1 MSLAPGS
8 KLGPYEIG
16 LPLGTGGMGEV
27 YRARDTRLDRTVA
40 IKILPAQLS
49 SDLIRKQRF
58 EREAKTIS
66 SLNHPHICVL
76 HDIGSQNGIDYL
88 VMECIEGETL
98 AKRLERSALPTEQVL
113 RIGTEIADALDKAHR
128 SGVVHR
134 DLKPGNIMLTKSGAK
149 LLDFGLAKP
158 ATPPAT
164 AATLSGATQNSPI
177 TEQGTIVGTF
187 YYMSPEQIEGNDLD
201 GRSDIFSLGSVL
213 YEMLTG
219 KRAFDGK
226 SQHSVASA
234 ILEKEPAPITATK
247 PMTPPVLGHA
257 IRRCLAKDPEE
268 RWQSAH
274 DLKSELL
281 WVLQSSSDAAIPHGA
296 TSTKIR
302 WGQTLLVGGGLVL
315 LLAMGV
321 ITTYVFS
328 HRESAVP
335 VVRSVILPPP
345 NVTVLTLG
353 DQAGAPA
360 ISPDG
365 RNLVL
370 VGISEGKQMLF
381 LRSSDS
387 ASAKPLPGTERGKF
401 PFWSPD
407 GKSIG
412 FFAEQQLKRVEL
424 AGGPPTS
431 LAPAPDARGGT
442 WARNMILLTPDIY
455 EVIYRV
461 PASGGKPV
469 PVTALDRLQH
479 TTHRWP
485 YFLPDGKHFLYL
497 AANHVSGKPE
507 SSAIYAGSIDGGNPK
522 FILQTNARAL
532 YSSGNLLFFRDGTL
546 MAQEFDAVR
555 LELRGDATPIG
566 QVLREIG
573 NWGIMASASENGVL
587 VFQEGG
593 ETKYPVLW
601 FDRSGHLLGP
611 APLSGELVDLRLSP
625 DGTRAAVVSFGS
637 ESPHGVAY
645 VCDLKTGA
653 RTRLTFEEDAWF
665 VTWSPDGSR
674 VAYSVQKA
682 GKSTDLFVKRGDG
695 VGERELLLS
704 SDNVNHPTDWTR
716 NGQYIV
722 LNRGDLSS
730 QRIWILPMFGDR
742 KPFPLFPNVTFDH
755 FDGRV
760 SPDGK
765 WIAYMSRESGIL
777 QLYVTSFPK
786 GVGKWQISSETT
798 QPAATWRR
806 DGKEIYFASSEGNL
820 MVASI
825 RESTESMVIEEVH
838 PLYRSPFY
846 NTRTHAT
853 FDVDPKDGQRFIG
866 SAAPDTS
873 TLPLNV
879 ITNWTAKLGKK

>member
-1 MSLAPGS
+1 MSLAPGT

-16 LPLGTGGMGEV
+16 APLGAGGMGEV
-27 YRARDTRLDRTVA
+27 YRARDTRLDRIIAV
-40 IKILPAQLS
+40 KILPAQLS
-49 SDLIRKQRF
+49 SDPIRKQRF

-76 HDIGSQNGIDYL
+76 HDIGSQNGVDYL
-88 VMECIEGETL
+88 VMECVEGETL
-98 AKRLERSALPTEQVL
+98 AKHLEKGPLPLDQVL
-113 RIGTEIADALDKAHR
+113 KYGMQIADALDKAHR
-128 SGVVHR
+128 NGVVHR
-134 DLKPGNIMLTKSGAK
+134 DLKPGNIMLTPAGAK

-158 ATPPAT
+158 AAPVAT
-164 AATLSGATQNSPI
+164 AATLSAATQNSPV

-187 YYMSPEQIEGNDLD
+187 QYMSPEQIEGKEVD

-219 KRAFDGK
+219 QRAFQGK
-226 SQHSVASA
+226 SQLSVASA
-234 ILEKEPAPITATK
+234 ILEREPTPLSTLK

-257 IRRCLAKDPEE
+257 IRRCLEKDPEE
-268 RWQSAH
+268 RWQSAC
-274 DLKSELL
+274 DLKNELL
-281 WVLQSSSDAAIPHGA
+281 WAQSSSETAIPQGS
-296 TSTKIR
+296 TSTKTR
-302 WGQTLLVGGGLVL
+302 WGQTLLVGGGAVL

-321 ITTYVFS
+321 ITAYILS

-335 VVRSVILPPP
+335 VLRSVILPPP

-365 RNLVL
+365 RNLVF

-387 ASAKPLPGTERGKF
+387 ASAKPLPGTEVGKF
-401 PFWSPD
+401 PFWSSD

-412 FFAEQQLKRVEL
+412 FFAEQQLKRVDL

-431 LAPAPDARGGT
+431 LAPAPDGRGGT
-442 WARNMILLTPDIY
+442 WAGNVILLAPDIY
-455 EVIYRV
+455 EVIYRL

-469 PVTALDRLQH
+469 PITALDRPRH
-479 TTHRWP
+479 STHRWP

-522 FILQTNARAL
+522 LILQTNARAI
-532 YSSGNLLFFRDGTL
+532 YSSGNLLYFRDGSL
-546 MAQEFDAVR
+546 MAQPFDVDH
-555 LELRGDATPIG
+555 LELRGDARAIG
-566 QVLREIG
+566 QVLRENG
-573 NWGIMASASENGVL
+573 NWGIMVSASENGVL
-587 VFQEGG
+587 VFQSGG
-593 ETKYPVLW
+593 DAKYPILW
-601 FDRSGHLLGP
+601 FDRSGHSLGP

-665 VTWSPDGSR
+665 LTWSPDGRR

-682 GKSTDLFVKRGDG
+682 GKYTELYVKRGDG
-695 VGERELLLS
+695 AGERELLFS
-704 SDNVNHPTDWTR
+704 SENVDHPTDWTR

-765 WIAYMSRESGIL
+765 WIAYMSRESGVL

-798 QPAATWRR
+798 QPAAAWRS

-825 RESTESMVIEEVH
+825 RESAESMMVEKVQ

-846 NTRTHAT
+846 NTRTRAI

-866 SAAPDTS
+866 SAAPDSS
-873 TLPLNV
+873 TLSLNV
-879 ITNWTAKLGKK
+879 ITNWTAELGKK